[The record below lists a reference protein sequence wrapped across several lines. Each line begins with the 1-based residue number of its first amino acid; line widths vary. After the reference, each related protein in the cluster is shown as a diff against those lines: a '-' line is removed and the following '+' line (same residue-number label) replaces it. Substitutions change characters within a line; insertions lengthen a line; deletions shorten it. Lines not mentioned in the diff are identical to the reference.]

1 MPTAYLDW
9 NATTP
14 PHPDVLAAMRSAA
27 ERGWANPSSVH
38 AHGRAARAIVEDA
51 RASVAAL
58 VGADARDVVFT
69 AGGTEANNLALR
81 SVAAGSRILTSRLE
95 HPSVTRVA
103 EALEREGK
111 AKVHWLSVTRA
122 GVVDLEELE
131 RELAAGASLVT
142 VQAVNHETGI
152 VPPVAEV
159 IRLAHAAGARVH
171 VDAVQAWGKLEVPG
185 GWDTA
190 SIAPHKMRGPKGIGA
205 LACREGIKVDAVL
218 LGGAQEKG
226 VRPGTVDATLAA
238 GFGAAATLAR
248 TGPARWA
255 QLAAKRDRI
264 EAALVALGARAVAGP
279 HALGARAVVGPHTCA
294 VALGARAVASHARA
308 LDREAGAPTGAAPA
322 ARSARVFAGSGGAG
336 GVGGGAPDVENLETA
351 RAPHVV
357 STVWPGWT
365 GAELVAALDLEGVS
379 VSSGAA
385 CSAGT
390 VEPSPVLLA
399 MLGAE
404 DAKRGLRVSIGDATT
419 EDEIAHALDAFAR
432 VSRRAD

>member
-1 MPTAYLDW
+1 
-9 NATTP
+9 
-14 PHPDVLAAMRSAA
+14 
-27 ERGWANPSSVH
+27 
-38 AHGRAARAIVEDA
+38 
-51 RASVAAL
+51 
-58 VGADARDVVFT
+58 
-69 AGGTEANNLALR
+69 
-81 SVAAGSRILTSRLE
+81 
-95 HPSVTRVA
+95 
-103 EALEREGK
+103 
-111 AKVHWLSVTRA
+111 
-122 GVVDLEELE
+122 
-131 RELAAGASLVT
+131 

-152 VPPVAEV
+152 VQPVAEV
-159 IRLAHAAGARVH
+159 VRLAHAAGARVH
-171 VDAVQAWGKLEVPG
+171 VDAVQAWGKVEVPG

-238 GFGAAATLAR
+238 GFGAAAELAKS
-248 TGPARWA
+248 GPSRWA
-255 QLAAKRDRI
+255 ALSAMRDRL
-264 EAALVALGARAVAGP
+264 EAALVALGA
-279 HALGARAVVGPHTCA
+279 
-294 VALGARAVASHARA
+294 
-308 LDREAGAPTGAAPA
+308 
-322 ARSARVFAGSGGAG
+322 
-336 GVGGGAPDVENLETA
+336 TA
-351 RAPHVV
+351 IAHKSPRAPHVV

-399 MLGAE
+399 MFGAE

-432 VSRRAD
+432 VARR

>member
-1 MPTAYLDW
+1 MATAYLDW

-14 PHPDVLAAMRSAA
+14 PHPDVLAAMRAAA

-38 AHGRAARAIVEDA
+38 AHGRAARALVEDA
-51 RASVAAL
+51 RAAVAAL
-58 VGADARDVVFT
+58 AGTDARDVVFT

-81 SVAAGSRILTSRLE
+81 SATGGRILTSRLE

-111 AKVHWLSVTRA
+111 STIHWLAVTRS
-122 GVVDLEELE
+122 GVVDLEDLE
-131 RELAAGASLVT
+131 RALAAEPKATLVT

-152 VPPVAEV
+152 IQPVEQV

-171 VDAVQAWGKLEVPG
+171 VDAVQAWGKLDVPG

-238 GFGAAATLAR
+238 GFGAAATLAK
-248 TGPARWA
+248 TGPTRWA
-255 QLAAKRDRI
+255 ALAPKRDRI
-264 EAALVALGARAVAGP
+264 EEALVALGATSVSQS
-279 HALGARAVVGPHTCA
+279 ARGMSDP
-294 VALGARAVASHARA
+294 ASHKM
-308 LDREAGAPTGAAPA
+308 L
-322 ARSARVFAGSGGAG
+322 
-336 GVGGGAPDVENLETA
+336 

-399 MLGAE
+399 MLGVE

-419 EDEIAHALDAFAR
+419 EDEIAHALDVFAR
-432 VSRRAD
+432 VARR

>member
-1 MPTAYLDW
+1 MATAYLDW

-14 PHPDVLAAMRSAA
+14 PHPDVLAAMRRAA

-51 RASVAAL
+51 RAAVASL
-58 VGADARDVVFT
+58 VGTDARDVVFT

-81 SVAAGSRILTSRLE
+81 SVGGGRIVTSRLE

-111 AKVHWLSVTRA
+111 ATVHWLAVTPS
-122 GVVDLEELE
+122 GVVDLDDLE
-131 RELAAGASLVT
+131 RALANDGAALVT

-152 VPPVAEV
+152 VQPVAEV
-159 IRLAHAAGARVH
+159 VRLAHAAGARVH
-171 VDAVQAWGKLEVPG
+171 VDAVQAWGKVEVPG

-238 GFGAAATLAR
+238 GFGAAAELAKS
-248 TGPARWA
+248 GPSRWA
-255 QLAAKRDRI
+255 ALSAMRDRL
-264 EAALVALGARAVAGP
+264 EAALVALGA
-279 HALGARAVVGPHTCA
+279 
-294 VALGARAVASHARA
+294 
-308 LDREAGAPTGAAPA
+308 
-322 ARSARVFAGSGGAG
+322 
-336 GVGGGAPDVENLETA
+336 TA
-351 RAPHVV
+351 IAHKSPRAPHVV

-432 VSRRAD
+432 VARR

>member
-1 MPTAYLDW
+1 MARPGTAYLDW

-14 PHPDVLAAMRSAA
+14 PHPDVLEAMRVAA
-27 ERGWANPSSVH
+27 ARGWANPSSVH
-38 AHGRAARAIVEDA
+38 AHGRAARALVEDA
-51 RASVAAL
+51 RAAVARLA
-58 VGADARDVVFT
+58 GTDARDVVFT
-69 AGGTEANNLALR
+69 AGGTEANNLAVR
-81 SVAAGSRILTSRLE
+81 RVARGGRILTSRLE
-95 HPSVTRVA
+95 HPSVTRVV

-111 AKVHWLSVTRA
+111 ATVRWLSVTRT
-122 GVVDLEELE
+122 GVVDLEDLE
-131 RELAAGASLVT
+131 RALADGAALVT

-152 VPPVAEV
+152 VQPVAEV
-159 IRLAHAAGARVH
+159 IRLAHAARASVH
-171 VDAVQAWGKLEVPG
+171 VDAIQAWGKLEVPG

-205 LACREGIKVDAVL
+205 LASREGTKIDAVL

-226 VRPGTVDATLAA
+226 IRPGTVDATLAA
-238 GFGAAATLAR
+238 GFGAAAELAKS
-248 TGPARWA
+248 GPARWA
-255 QLAAKRDRI
+255 ALAPKRDRI
-264 EAALVALGARAVAGP
+264 EAALVGLGARSVSDKMP
-279 HALGARAVVGPHTCA
+279 
-294 VALGARAVASHARA
+294 
-308 LDREAGAPTGAAPA
+308 
-322 ARSARVFAGSGGAG
+322 
-336 GVGGGAPDVENLETA
+336 

-404 DAKRGLRVSIGDATT
+404 DAKRGLRLSMGDVTT
-419 EDEIAHALDAFAR
+419 EDEIAHAIDVFAHVIAR
-432 VSRRAD
+432 